1 MHRSVRLS
9 VASAI
14 AVAGLLAA
22 TNRVGARGVRGNPD
36 PSDRSSFALSRRT
49 TDFAWLAGTWDG
61 RLVGADNI
69 VTELTFQPPK
79 EGLMSGVMRLSQGG
93 KPVLLE
99 LISMVDGPG
108 GVELRFRHFDGTLAA
123 MESTFRQAMVLKT
136 STDSSD
142 TFENAVAFDR
152 TLVSTQPRVSSW
164 IRRGPNEMVARSDLL
179 DADGKPGKI
188 EVVYHRTMH

>member
-9 VASAI
+9 LGSAI

-22 TNRVGARGVRGNPD
+22 TNRASARGVRGNAG
-36 PSDRSSFALSRRT
+36 PSVRSHPALSSRT
-49 TDFAWLAGTWDG
+49 SDFAWLAGTWEG
-61 RLVGADNI
+61 HLVGADDI

-99 LISMVDGPG
+99 LISMMDGPG
-108 GVELRFRHFDGTLAA
+108 GVELRFRHFDGALAA
-123 MESTFRQAMVLKT
+123 MESTFRQVMVLKT

-164 IRRGPNEMVARSDLL
+164 VRRGPNDMVARSDLL

-188 EVVYHRTMH
+188 EVVYRRTTH